1 MKEGGIVLAVRSIR
15 THSLAID
22 DFESPKNRRTIQ
34 YVAMVDYT
42 ENNSF
47 LEVQLRML
55 RANDKNFRSLSLNLD
70 RMEKDFSQQLAHW
83 RESLFSFQVKWW
95 SEIICSN
102 ETVETVAIDL
112 SVSETTIWKKDQ
124 LRLLF
129 DAIASLPRLRKIV
142 IRQNNLGRPR
152 RLNSIEAIIGA
163 IRNFYSTIEGFELWG
178 NQIVSGVEHS
188 LQKLLWTLQ
197 SCHKLTSL
205 KFMGFDL
212 DPLHVAMIVPLM
224 AMPSLTEFGLGNSS
238 SGFLPVADALTTNTN
253 IENLTLSFVDRIED
267 PCCLALA
274 RALQCNAKL
283 QVLSLLNAS
292 PRNNVSGISSKSQG
306 DFLQMMEQNMTL
318 RDFITRGQV
327 GEKMLLYLKLN
338 KAGRRQLFEQ
348 FGVTRELW
356 VDKVTLSKEDVD
368 CTFYFL
374 TMNPS
379 ICVT

>member
-47 LEVQLRML
+47 LEVQLKML

-188 LQKLLWTLQ
+188 LQKLL
-197 SCHKLTSL
+197 
-205 KFMGFDL
+205 
-212 DPLHVAMIVPLM
+212 
-224 AMPSLTEFGLGNSS
+224 
-238 SGFLPVADALTTNTN
+238 
-253 IENLTLSFVDRIED
+253 
-267 PCCLALA
+267 
-274 RALQCNAKL
+274 
-283 QVLSLLNAS
+283 
-292 PRNNVSGISSKSQG
+292 
-306 DFLQMMEQNMTL
+306 
-318 RDFITRGQV
+318 
-327 GEKMLLYLKLN
+327 
-338 KAGRRQLFEQ
+338 
-348 FGVTRELW
+348 
-356 VDKVTLSKEDVD
+356 
-368 CTFYFL
+368 
-374 TMNPS
+374 
-379 ICVT
+379 